1 MPAEGIQL
9 KDKSHF
15 MTSNEVFQ
23 IAQSFV
29 DLGVTKIRLTGGE
42 PLVRKEFPEILKN
55 LAQLPVELSLTTNG
69 ILLDK
74 YLDNIIQAGIT
85 SINISLD
92 TLKKERFSTLTR
104 RNEFKQVI
112 NNIDLAIASGLI
124 VKINVVL
131 IKGTNDDEILDFIEM
146 TRESNIAVRFI
157 EFMPFDG
164 NNWSFDQKVSEKE
177 ILTTVETYFPSSK
190 IQKLSDGD
198 NYISRNYKISDYK
211 GSFGIIST
219 VTNPFC
225 DSCNRIRL
233 TADGKVKNCLFS
245 NAETDILSTYR
256 NGEDFQNQIA
266 QIIDKKS
273 KVRAGID
280 LMDDDHV
287 KDHKNRSMIS
297 IGG

>member
-1 MPAEGIQL
+1 MPADGIQL
-9 KDKSHF
+9 RDKSHF

-112 NNIDLAIASGLI
+112 NNIDLAISSGLN

-146 TRESNIAVRFI
+146 TRESNVAVRFI

-190 IQKLSDGD
+190 IQKLSDGG
-198 NYISRNYKISDYK
+198 NFISRNYKISDYK

-273 KVRAGID
+273 KVRAGIN